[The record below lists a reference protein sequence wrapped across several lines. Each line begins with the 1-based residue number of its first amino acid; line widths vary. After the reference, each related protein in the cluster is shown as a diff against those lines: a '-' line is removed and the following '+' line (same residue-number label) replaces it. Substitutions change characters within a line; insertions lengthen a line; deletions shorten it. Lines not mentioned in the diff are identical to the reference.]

1 MLIYQFN
8 FIFRVFASGLT
19 PVKPTIMQQIATV
32 NTKIKH
38 AAILSALILL
48 LMSSAS
54 VMASSFNK
62 SDGPRERTYL
72 VKSLVKIADP
82 VLTAL
87 SENKLVERMPVESV
101 AKGRAQYT
109 YLEAFGRLLAG
120 MAPWLELGPD
130 QSKEGRLREKYIL
143 LARKCLHNATDPGSP
158 DFMNF
163 NKGSQPVVDAAFL
176 VQALL
181 RAPHQLWDPLD
192 SRTKDNILTALRS
205 TRVITP
211 GNNNW
216 LLFSAMVE
224 AAILKFTGS
233 CEMAPIEKAVDAH
246 MKWYVGDGTYGD
258 GPNYHWDY
266 YNSYVIQPMFLEVLR
281 ELLDAKV
288 NPDKYNKMYELVLK
302 RATRYAYIQESLI
315 SPEGTYPPL
324 GRSLAYRFGAFQH
337 LSKMALMEHL
347 PEGVHPQEVRAALY
361 TVIKRQLSMKG
372 TFDKDGWLCIGM
384 AGHQRKIA
392 QGYISTG
399 SLYLCSEAFLILGLP
414 ANNALWQ
421 GPDREWIGK
430 KVWNGED
437 ISIDHSI

>member
-1 MLIYQFN
+1 MQKRSLKMMQLNKIKRISQIRSLVWLLGLSVMLLCN
-8 FIFRVFASGLT
+8 ASKVFAGGAHN
-19 PVKPTIMQQIATV
+19 KDG
-32 NTKIKH
+32 IK
-38 AAILSALILL
+38 
-48 LMSSAS
+48 
-54 VMASSFNK
+54 
-62 SDGPRERTYL
+62 ERAYL
-72 VKSLVKIADP
+72 VKNLVRIADP

-87 SENKLVERMPVESV
+87 SQNKLVALMPVEAV
-101 AKGRAQYT
+101 EKGRAQYT

-130 QSKEGRLREKYIL
+130 QTKEGKLRQKYIL
-143 LARKCLHNATDPGSP
+143 LARQCLHNATDPQGP

-163 NKGSQPVVDAAFL
+163 NKGGQPVVDAAFL
-176 VQALL
+176 CQALL
-181 RAPHQLWDPLD
+181 RAPEQLWTPLD
-192 SRTKDNILTALRS
+192 QNTKDNILDALRS

-224 AAILKFTGS
+224 ATILKFTGS
-233 CEMAPIEKAVDAH
+233 CEMAPIEKAVDSH
-246 MKWYVGDGTYGD
+246 LKWYVGDGTYGD
-258 GPNYHWDY
+258 GPAYHWDY
-266 YNSYVIQPMFLEVLR
+266 YNSYVIQPMFLEVLQV
-281 ELLDAKV
+281 LNQAKV
-288 NPDKYNKMYELVLK
+288 DPEKYLKIDTLTRK
-302 RATRYAYIQESLI
+302 RARRYAYIQESLI

-337 LSKMALMEHL
+337 LSKMALMEQL
-347 PEGVHPQEVRAALY
+347 PKGVQPQEVRAALY

-384 AGHQRKIA
+384 VGHQRNIA

-414 ANNALWQ
+414 PANGLWQ
-421 GPDREWIGK
+421 GPDQDWIGK
-430 KVWNGED
+430 KVWKGED

>member
-1 MLIYQFN
+1 MMSQVLLKRFCWPFSSKALYAVIAFVMLGGISQTSY
-8 FIFRVFASGLT
+8 
-19 PVKPTIMQQIATV
+19 
-32 NTKIKH
+32 
-38 AAILSALILL
+38 AAG
-48 LMSSAS
+48 
-54 VMASSFNK
+54 K
-62 SDGPRERTYL
+62 KDGSKERNYL
-72 VKSLVKIADP
+72 VRNLVKIADP

-87 SENKLVERMPVESV
+87 SQNKLVATMPVEEV
-101 AKGRAQYT
+101 EKGRDQYT

-130 QSKEGRLREKYIL
+130 ASKEGQLREKYIL
-143 LARKCLHNATDPGSP
+143 LARKCLHNATDPAGA

-163 NKGSQPVVDAAFL
+163 NKGGQPVVDAAFL

-192 SRTKDNILTALRS
+192 QVTKDNIIQALKS

-216 LLFSAMVE
+216 LLFSAIVE
-224 AAILKFTGS
+224 AGILKFTGS
-233 CEMAPIEKAVDAH
+233 CQMAAINKAVDAH

-266 YNSYVIQPMFLEVLR
+266 YNSYVIQPMFLQVLQ
-281 ELLDAKV
+281 ELISAKV
-288 NPDKYNKMYELVLK
+288 EVDRFQKMYDQVLK

-324 GRSLAYRFGAFQH
+324 GRSLAYRFGAFQL
-337 LSKMALMEHL
+337 LSQMALMQHL
-347 PEGVHPQEVRAALY
+347 PADVAPQEVRAALY
-361 TVIKRQLSMKG
+361 TVIKRQLSFKG
-372 TFDKDGWLCIGM
+372 TFDSKGWLQIGM
-384 AGHQRKIA
+384 VGHQRKIA

-414 ANNALWQ
+414 PQNELWQ
-421 GPDREWIGK
+421 GPDQDWIGK
-430 KVWNGED
+430 KVWKGED
-437 ISIDHSI
+437 ISIHHSI